1 VHVTRDGGG
10 NWTDAT
16 PPGMPRFGTVNR
28 IEASRHANGR
38 AFLAVQRYRLDDW
51 KPYVFRTDDFGKTWA
66 LLTDGTNGIPANHPV
81 RVVRE
86 DPDRRGLLYAGT
98 EFGIFVSFDDGRR
111 WQTLQLNLPL
121 TPVTDIA
128 VHRKDVVVSTQG
140 RSFWLLD
147 DVAPLHQVSDEVARA
162 TAHLYR
168 PRDAYRVDRGAQTGG
183 LQDEFAADPA
193 PAGATLY
200 YYLANA
206 PTSPVAIEIRDAQQ
220 RVVRTFSSDSARAD
234 SLRTQRLPARRGS
247 HRFTWDLAY
256 DGPRAPRGVVVWGYQ
271 GGVKAPPG
279 IYQVQLTVA
288 GQTYTQPLRVQPDPR
303 ITTVAQADYD
313 EQLRF
318 ASMVRDTLNAV
329 YAALTSLRDV
339 RTQVSDVLAKA
350 KQMGGSADLAPL
362 GDTLNAHLGVV
373 EDDLVQKRSQSGQDP
388 IRFGGKLDNQLA
400 ELYGNLTGVNGY
412 IAGGVD
418 GRPTRA
424 AQQRMQELSTQ
435 WVSVRQRFLRILET
449 EVPAFNAAV
458 VRAGI
463 PPIAVRARPIT

>member
-1 VHVTRDGGG
+1 
-10 NWTDAT
+10 
-16 PPGMPRFGTVNR
+16 MPRFGTVNR
-28 IEASRHANGR
+28 IEASRHSNGR

-51 KPYVFRTDDFGKTWA
+51 KPYIFRTDDFGKTWT
-66 LLTDGTNGIPANHPV
+66 LLTDGANGIPANQPV

-98 EFGIFVSFDDGRR
+98 EFGMFVSFDDGRR
-111 WQTLQLNLPL
+111 WQPLQLNLPL

-128 VHRKDVVVSTQG
+128 VHRKDLVVSTQG

-147 DVAPLHQVSDEVARA
+147 DITPLHQISAEVTRGNAF
-162 TAHLYR
+162 LYR
-168 PRDAYRVDRGAQTGG
+168 PRDAYRVDKGAPVGG
-183 LQDEFAADPA
+183 LQDEYAADPA
-193 PAGATLY
+193 PAGALLY
-200 YYLANA
+200 YYLANVSEA
-206 PTSPVAIEIRDAQQ
+206 PITLEIRDAQQ
-220 RVVRTFSSDSARAD
+220 RVVRSFSSDSARAD
-234 SLRTQRLPARRGS
+234 SLRTPRLPAKRGS
-247 HRFTWDLAY
+247 HRFGWDLTY
-256 DGPRAPRGVVVWGYQ
+256 DGVRAPKGVVVWGYQ

-279 IYQVQLTVA
+279 TYQVQLTVA
-288 GQTYTQPLRVQPDPR
+288 GQTYTQPLRVLADPR

-339 RTQVSDVLAKA
+339 RTQVTDVLAKA
-350 KQMGGSADLAPL
+350 KQMGRSADLATL

-388 IRFGGKLDNQLA
+388 IRFAGKLDNQLA

-412 IAGGVD
+412 IAGGID

-424 AQQRMQELSTQ
+424 ALERTQELSTQ
-435 WVSVRQRFLRILET
+435 WRSVNQRLLRILET
-449 EVPAFNAAV
+449 EVAAFNAAV

-463 PPIAVRARPIT
+463 QPITVRRRPIT